1 MKASEFKRW
10 PILTVAALLGL
21 WFVTLLGCG
30 NRSEPMILSGAVML
44 DGRPVSGVRLVFC
57 PQFRKGRTVSALVAD
72 GRFQI
77 RLPDRLPQG
86 RYDVLVV
93 VEYPDLETFEAARQS
108 GGNPL
113 DPARIPSVYAAP
125 GQLSVT
131 IGSESESTYRFDMHS
146 VVDAPT

>member
-10 PILTVAALLGL
+10 PILPVAAVLGL
-21 WFVTLLGCG
+21 SFVTLLGCG
-30 NRSEPMILSGAVML
+30 NRSEPMVLSGAVML
-44 DGRPVSGVRLVFC
+44 DGHPVSDVRLVFC

-113 DPARIPSVYAAP
+113 DPTRIPSAYAAP

-131 IGSESESTYRFDMHS
+131 IGSESESTHRFELHS
-146 VVDAPT
+146 VLAVST